1 MINFFCTIGID
12 ANITNLNLIHHFL
25 NFYSRQEIDEFHIIL
40 QTHHADMERVDEAQ
54 KILMEY
60 GIGPRSIWSGEY
72 TSSLLQKYVHRVM
85 DSLGRDDWMI
95 LADLDEFHN
104 FPIPA
109 GRLLKQ
115 CDEQGINCVTGRL
128 LDRVAKGG
136 KLKFIE
142 KEAQIDSQF
151 PHTSCLTNHIGGGNT
166 TKIIALK
173 SPLVPG
179 LGHHSLSKKRR
190 KAKNLKTP
198 IDVFHFKWDSVVIE
212 RLAKRYE
219 DYSRKNIRW
228 SKESLRLYE
237 YLSENKR
244 ILAADY
250 STDEGKPLIYH
261 GKI

>member
-1 MINFFCTIGID
+1 
-12 ANITNLNLIHHFL
+12 L

-40 QTHHADMERVDEAQ
+40 QTQHVDKERVDEAQ
-54 KILMEY
+54 KILLEY
-60 GIGPRSIWSGEY
+60 GIEPKSIWRGEY
-72 TSSLLQKYVHRVM
+72 TASLLQNYVHRALEN
-85 DSLGRDDWMI
+85 LGRYDWMI

-109 GRLLKQ
+109 GRLLKN

-128 LDRVAKGG
+128 LDRVAQGG

-142 KEAQIDSQF
+142 KETRIDSQF
-151 PHTSCLTNHIGGGNT
+151 PHASYLTNHIGGGNT

-173 SPLVPG
+173 SPLIPS
-179 LGHHSLSKKRR
+179 LGHHSIRR
-190 KAKNLKTP
+190 KRKKAEYLSTP

-237 YLSENKR
+237 YLTKNER

-250 STDEGKPLIYH
+250 SPEEGKPLIYH
-261 GKI
+261 GYI